1 MYPNPQ
7 DVVPLPVRPNLA
19 QYKKQAKDLSKAC
32 KARGRDGVREWAERW
47 IDKQGRVDAFTEF
60 AWNRLMT
67 AGKCAVGDAQFAI
80 ARAYGFLSWPK
91 FARHVEALERPNTS
105 ISAFETA
112 ADAIVAGDLATV
124 QRLLRKDPSLIRARS
139 TREHRSTLLHYVAA
153 NGVENYRQKTPKNAV
168 QIAGMLLDAGAEV
181 DAVADMYGGNATTLG
196 LAATSI
202 YPLRAG
208 VQNALIDLLVEHGAE
223 INQAGGA
230 GRTMSIVNGCLANGR
245 GEAAVHLAMRGARLD
260 LESAAGVGRL
270 DLVKQFFN
278 PDGTLKSNATDAQR
292 LDGFTWACE
301 FGRTDVVEFLLDTGV
316 DVAARFKRN
325 HGQTGLHWAAY
336 GAHLDTVQ
344 LLLGRGAP
352 LEVMDDSFG
361 GTPLS
366 WALHAW
372 GNEPQAPLDHY
383 YTVVRLLVAAGAT
396 VKSEWLEHP
405 MIRADAKMLLC
416 LTAKAHGRRD
426 PF

>member
-7 DVVPLPVRPNLA
+7 DVVPLPVRPNLE
-19 QYKKQAKDLSKAC
+19 QYKKQAKDLSEAC
-32 KARGRDGVREWAERW
+32 TARGRDGVREWAEQW
-47 IDKQGRVDAFTEF
+47 IDKQSRVDAFAEF
-60 AWNRLMT
+60 AWNRLAT
-67 AGKCAVGDAQFAI
+67 GGKCAVSDAQFAM

-91 FARHVEALERPNTS
+91 FARHIEALQHPNTS

-112 ADAIVAGDLATV
+112 ADAIVAGDLATL
-124 QRLLRKDPSLIRARS
+124 QRLLREDPSLIRARS
-139 TREHRSTLLHYVAA
+139 TREHRATLLHYIAA

-168 QIAGMLLDAGAEV
+168 QIAETLLDTGAEV
-181 DAVADMYGGNATTLG
+181 DAIADMYGGNATTLG

-202 YPLRAG
+202 YPLKAG
-208 VQNALIDLLVEHGAE
+208 VQNALIDLLIERGAE
-223 INQAGGA
+223 IDPAGGA

-245 GEAAVHLAMRGARLD
+245 GEAAVHLAMRGATLD

-270 DLVKQFFN
+270 NLVKQFFN
-278 PDGTLKSNATDAQR
+278 PDGRLKPNATEAQR

-316 DVAARFKRN
+316 DVAARLTRN

-344 LLLGRGAP
+344 LLLGRDAP
-352 LEVMDDSFG
+352 LEVTDDSFG
-361 GTPLS
+361 KTPLS

-372 GNEPQAPLDHY
+372 GNEPQAPLDRY
-383 YTVVRLLVAAGAT
+383 YTVVRLLVAAGAA
-396 VKSEWLEHP
+396 VRPEWLQHP
-405 MIRADAKMLLC
+405 MIRADAKMVAA
-416 LTAKAHGRRD
+416 LTKQDGHGTT
-426 PF
+426 